1 MASTRRLR
9 RLWMA
14 ASTVLGLKRRG
25 FFIPY
30 RHAASIPAERPPYP
44 TIEAFFDAHRDTFAG
59 VLAEIDA
66 HADALLAIGETPP
79 PAPRWRQGWFP
90 RLDAAAAYTLI
101 RNRRPAH
108 IVEVGSGHSTRFMAR
123 AAADGG
129 FRPRIVAIDP
139 QPRADITA
147 LPVHVIRTTV
157 QEAGLEPFAA
167 LGPGDVLF
175 IDSSHIAQPGSDVD
189 LLFNRVIPA
198 LAAGA
203 LIHIHDVLL
212 PDDYPA
218 AWAWR
223 GYNEQLMAAALV
235 AGNGFTPLFASHYVA
250 TRMADAVAAGVAGR
264 LENPFRAP
272 ETSLWLLKTAAS
284 IGPL

>member
-14 ASTVLGLKRRG
+14 ASTVLGLKPQG

-30 RHAASIPAERPPYP
+30 RHAASIPAERPPYRA
-44 TIEAFFDAHRDTFAG
+44 IEGLFEAHRDTFG
-59 VLAEIDA
+59 NVLAEIDGY
-66 HADALLAIGETPP
+66 ADALLAIGAAPP

-90 RLDAAAAYTLI
+90 RLDAAAAYALI
-101 RNRRPAH
+101 RTRRPAH
-108 IVEVGSGHSTRFMAR
+108 IVEVGSGHSTRFLAR

-129 FRPRIVAIDP
+129 FRPQIVAIDP
-139 QPRADITA
+139 QPRADIAA
-147 LPVHVIRTTV
+147 LPVRLIQSTV
-157 QEAGLEPFAA
+157 QEAGLQPFAA

-189 LLFNRVIPA
+189 LLLNRVVPT
-198 LAAGA
+198 LAEGI
-203 LIHIHDVLL
+203 LVHIHDVLL

-223 GYNEQLMAAALV
+223 GYNEQLLAAALLG
-235 AGNGFTPLFASHYVA
+235 GNGFAPLFASHYVA

-264 LENPFRAP
+264 LDNPFNAP
-272 ETSLWLLKTAAS
+272 ETSLWLLKTAAP